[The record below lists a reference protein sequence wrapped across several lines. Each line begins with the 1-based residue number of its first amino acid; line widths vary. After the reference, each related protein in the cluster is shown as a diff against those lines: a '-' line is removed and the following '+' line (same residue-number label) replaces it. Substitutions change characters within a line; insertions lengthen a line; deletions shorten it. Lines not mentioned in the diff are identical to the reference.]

1 MEASTIINYHQ
12 LSSTI
17 INYHQLYPIIIY
29 IRLHLTKSPRK
40 SHGNP
45 PIVLWKP
52 HPPWCKLHLGL
63 AVGPEWPPR
72 KPTLRRPGRHWR
84 LVWVKL
90 GKIPRKKLGN
100 PWKNSDFTR
109 KIWEEMVISLGKL
122 GRSGDFVGIDW
133 EMGISAMN
141 DGLGRNVIIIKV
153 TTTNYKALSGIY
165 SPTSTKNS
173 GP

>member
-1 MEASTIINYHQ
+1 
-12 LSSTI
+12 
-17 INYHQLYPIIIY
+17 
-29 IRLHLTKSPRK
+29 
-40 SHGNP
+40 
-45 PIVLWKP
+45 
-52 HPPWCKLHLGL
+52 
-63 AVGPEWPPR
+63 
-72 KPTLRRPGRHWR
+72 
-84 LVWVKL
+84 
-90 GKIPRKKLGN
+90 
-100 PWKNSDFTR
+100 
-109 KIWEEMVISLGKL
+109 MVISLGKL